1 MFLVCDKTRS
11 EWAKTL
17 RETILR
23 AGYPCA
29 CAAVSE
35 IKEYLPL
42 LRIITPTNNLDNV
55 RRTPY
60 DAIRVLAIGKDF
72 VNSALN
78 AERVMEEEEVLP
90 RIEQIVNEYYHVSG
104 DWHWGHISG
113 RYYDDG
119 VFMSEK
125 FFLVY
130 ENIIEPTEREYMIFK
145 YLQMTAK
152 QQYSYLPPER
162 ICRFCYPASKL
173 PEDEREAAKNLAVH
187 VNSLNRK
194 CQNSMRCYLIESKRF
209 IGYRLSKSL

>member
-1 MFLVCDKTRS
+1 MFLVCDRTRS
-11 EWAKTL
+11 ERAKAL

-29 CAAVSE
+29 CASVRE

-42 LRIITPTNNLDNV
+42 LRIITYTDTLDDV

-60 DAIRVLAIGKDF
+60 DNIHVLAVGEGF
-72 VNSALN
+72 VNSALH
-78 AERVMEEEEVLP
+78 AEQIMTEEDVLP
-90 RIEQIVNEYYHVSG
+90 RIEQIINEFYHVTR
-104 DWHWGHISG
+104 DWIYPNG

-119 VFMSEK
+119 VFIGEK
-125 FFLVY
+125 IFMIY

-152 QQYSYLPPER
+152 QYSYLPPER
-162 ICRFCYPASKL
+162 ICRFCYPVSKL
-173 PEDEREAAKNLAVH
+173 PKDEREAAKNLAVH

-209 IGYRLSKSL
+209 VGYRLSKSL

>member
-1 MFLVCDKTRS
+1 MFLVCDKTKS
-11 EWAKTL
+11 ERAKTL
-17 RETILR
+17 RETILK

-29 CAAVSE
+29 YAAVSE

-42 LRIITPTNNLDNV
+42 LRIITYTDTLNNV

-60 DAIRVLAIGKDF
+60 DNIRVLAIGDDF

-78 AERVMEEEEVLP
+78 AEQIKEEDDVIP
-90 RIEQIVNEYYHVSG
+90 RIEQITKEYNHVSG
-104 DWHWGHISG
+104 DRIQTFGA
-113 RYYDDG
+113 YYDNDF
-119 VFMSEK
+119 FMSEK
-125 FFLVY
+125 FFMIY
-130 ENIIEPTEREYMIFK
+130 GNIIEPTGREYMIVK
-145 YLQMTAK
+145 YLQMAAK
-152 QQYSYLPPER
+152 QCSYLPPER

-173 PEDEREAAKNLAVH
+173 PKDEREAAKNLAVH

>member
-1 MFLVCDKTRS
+1 
-11 EWAKTL
+11 
-17 RETILR
+17 LR

-42 LRIITPTNNLDNV
+42 LRIITYTDNLDNV

-60 DAIRVLAIGKDF
+60 DAVRVLAIGRDF

-78 AERVMEEEEVLP
+78 AEQILDEEDVLP
-90 RIEQIVNEYYHVSG
+90 RVEQIVNEYFHVSG
-104 DWHWGHISG
+104 DWHWGDICG

-125 FFLVY
+125 LFWIY

-152 QQYSYLPPER
+152 QCSYLPPER

-173 PEDEREAAKNLAVH
+173 PRNEQEAAKNLAVH

-194 CQNSMRCYLIESKRF
+194 CQKTMRCYLIESKRF

>member
-11 EWAKTL
+11 VRAKAL

-42 LRIITPTNNLDNV
+42 LRIITYTEVLDDV

-60 DAIRVLAIGKDF
+60 DNVRILAIGEGF

-78 AERVMEEEEVLP
+78 AEPIREEEELLP
-90 RIEQIVNEYYHVSG
+90 KIEQVINEFYHVSPKS
-104 DWHWGHISG
+104 IYAFG

-119 VFMSEK
+119 AFMSEK
-125 FFLVY
+125 FFMIN
-130 ENIIEPTEREYMIFK
+130 ENVIVPTAREYMIFK

-152 QQYSYLPPER
+152 QYSYLPPER

-173 PEDEREAAKNLAVH
+173 PKDEQEAAKNLAVH

-194 CQNSMRCYLIESKRF
+194 CRKSMRCCLIESKRF

>member
-1 MFLVCDKTRS
+1 MFLVCDRTRS
-11 EWAKTL
+11 ERAKAL
-17 RETILR
+17 RENILR
-23 AGYPCA
+23 TGYPCA
-29 CAAVSE
+29 CASVRE

-42 LRIITPTNNLDNV
+42 LRIITYTDVLADI

-60 DAIRVLAIGKDF
+60 DNIRVLAVGEGF

-78 AERVMEEEEVLP
+78 AEQIKEEDDVLP
-90 RIEQIVNEYYHVSG
+90 RIEQIISEFYHVSRECVYPF
-104 DWHWGHISG
+104 G

-125 FFLVY
+125 FFMIS
-130 ENIIEPTEREYMIFK
+130 ENVIEPTEREYMIFK

-152 QQYSYLPPER
+152 QYSYLPPER
-162 ICRFCYPASKL
+162 ICRFCYPSSKL
-173 PEDEREAAKNLAVH
+173 PKDEREAAKNLAVH

-194 CQNSMRCYLIESKRF
+194 CQKSMRCYLIESKRF

>member
-1 MFLVCDKTRS
+1 MFLVCDRFRS
-11 EWAKTL
+11 ERAKAL

-29 CAAVSE
+29 CALISD
-35 IKEYLPL
+35 IREYLPL
-42 LRIITPTNNLDNV
+42 LRIITYTENLDDV

-60 DAIRVLAIGKDF
+60 DNIRVLAIGEGF

-78 AERVMEEEEVLP
+78 AEQVLNEEEVLP
-90 RIEQIVNEYYHVSG
+90 RIEEIINETYHASRE
-104 DWHWGHISG
+104 WHWGKISG

-119 VFMSEK
+119 VFMSKK
-125 FFLVY
+125 FFRIY

-145 YLQMTAK
+145 YLQMTAN
-152 QQYSYLPPER
+152 QCSYLPPER

-173 PEDEREAAKNLAVH
+173 PKNELEAAKNLAVH